1 MPDLADRFDHTLLR
15 TNNTKLDFEKLK
27 LINQRMIHDK
37 ASDPEKLPGLLDQV
51 KATLGSSCHFEDDEV
66 LAGHLKWLSKDGRIQ
81 TFPDL
86 NGPNLAFLWS
96 GPKNIE
102 YSGKELLACFH
113 ELPASETFALFS
125 ELQNVNFFTQIISVQ
140 LNLPPGKSA

>member
-27 LINQRMIHDK
+27 LIKQRMIHDK
-37 ASDPEKLPGLLDQV
+37 ATDPEKLPGLLDQV

-102 YSGKELLACFH
+102 YSGNTIIEHIRDIKF
-113 ELPASETFALFS
+113 FIFS
-125 ELQNVNFFTQIISVQ
+125 
-140 LNLPPGKSA
+140 

>member
-37 ASDPEKLPGLLDQV
+37 ATDPEKLPGLLDQV

-102 YSGKELLACFH
+102 YSGNPFL
-113 ELPASETFALFS
+113 
-125 ELQNVNFFTQIISVQ
+125 IIEWQRSFI
-140 LNLPPGKSA
+140 